1 MPIENRK
8 MRMIARAAIAADRK
22 SRKKKGR
29 IARETARMGARP
41 WTKALTTVA
50 KRKASR
56 CSSLRRASIA
66 RSIVRMSSFFSTR
79 STSNAPTAL
88 LTASAI
94 PAPMDE
100 EIRRGLSLSDAPN
113 ATAAVI
119 TPRIVSAPSKEA
131 VTKYRR
137 RMGPTFV
144 ISLYSRILRRQAR
157 RSISP
162 ALDPELL
169 ANKFLEAGGPAPRLI
184 HVREARLCEVRLP
197 SPFPPELRSDLA
209 DEFGCVEGHLGT
221 SGEDEFHVARR
232 RGPVDPRRPRFR
244 GRGLR
249 HGHH

>member
-88 LTASAI
+88 LTARAI
-94 PAPMDE
+94 PAPME
-100 EIRRGLSLSDAPN
+100 EEMRRGLSLSDAPN
-113 ATAAVI
+113 AKAAVI
-119 TPRIVSAPSKEA
+119 TPRIVNAPSNEA

-137 RMGPTFV
+137 RMGPRFV

-157 RSISP
+157 RSMSS
-162 ALDPELL
+162 ALDPEGL
-169 ANKFLEAGGPAPRLI
+169 ANDFFQLGRSGPRLLD
-184 HVREARLCEVRLP
+184 VREAGLGEVRLP
-197 SPFPPELRSDLA
+197 APLPA
-209 DEFGCVEGHLGT
+209 EFGRDLPNEFRRIQGYLGT
-221 SGEDEFHVARR
+221 ASEDELHIARR
-232 RGPVDPRRPRFR
+232 GSPVDSDRPWFGRRC
-244 GRGLR
+244 L
-249 HGHH
+249 